1 MKHEI
6 DDGWMVKMLGMPV
19 LDMKTVGAAV
29 RRRRKSLGHSLDT
42 IAEYCGVSRRTLIKL
57 EQGADVRFSTLTAVM
72 ASMGMTLD
80 FSETTKAILQK
91 DTVAVKE
98 SDDDWY

>member
-57 EQGADVRFSTLTAVM
+57 EQGADVRLSTPTAVM
-72 ASMGMTLD
+72 ATLGMTLD
-80 FSETTKAILQK
+80 FSETTKAVLRK
-91 DTVAVKE
+91 DAAAVKE

>member
-6 DDGWMVKMLGMPV
+6 DDGWMVKMLGIPL

-42 IAEYCGVSRRTLIKL
+42 IAACCGVSKRTLIKL

-80 FSETTKAILQK
+80 FSDTTKALLKK
-91 DTVAVKE
+91 DATPEKE
-98 SDDDWY
+98 TEDDWF

>member
-6 DDGWMVKMLGMPV
+6 DDGWMVKMLGIPV
-19 LDMKTVGAAV
+19 LDMKAVGATV

-72 ASMGMTLD
+72 ASMGMSLD
-80 FSETTKAILQK
+80 FSETTKAMLKK
-91 DTVAVKE
+91 DAAVKE

>member
-1 MKHEI
+1 MKPKFDE
-6 DDGWMVKMLGMPV
+6 GWLVIMLGMPV

-57 EQGADVRFSTLTAVM
+57 EQGADVRF
-72 ASMGMTLD
+72 
-80 FSETTKAILQK
+80 
-91 DTVAVKE
+91 
-98 SDDDWY
+98 

>member
-1 MKHEI
+1 MKPEI

-29 RRRRKSLGHSLDT
+29 RRRRKLLGHSLDT
-42 IAEYCGVSRRTLIKL
+42 IAEYCGVSRRTLIEL

-72 ASMGMTLD
+72 ASMGMALD
-80 FSETTKAILQK
+80 FSETTKAMLQK
-91 DTVAVKE
+91 DATAVKE

>member
-1 MKHEI
+1 MKHKI

-57 EQGADVRFSTLTAVM
+57 EQGVDVRFSTLTAVM

-91 DTVAVKE
+91 DTAAVKE

>member
-6 DDGWMVKMLGMPV
+6 DDGWMVKMLGIPV

-42 IAEYCGVSRRTLIKL
+42 IAE
-57 EQGADVRFSTLTAVM
+57 
-72 ASMGMTLD
+72 
-80 FSETTKAILQK
+80 
-91 DTVAVKE
+91 
-98 SDDDWY
+98 